1 MSLLVLRLAFKIC
14 FGVFG
19 VYLRRFCLTIEGALQ
34 AMKLKSARQRRRR
47 QTEKL
52 WMQTPKRL

>member
-1 MSLLVLRLAFKIC
+1 MSLLVLRLILIFAWAFL
-14 FGVFG
+14 G

-52 WMQTPKRL
+52 